1 MAVLWKKV
9 EGTMAWAELEWLG
22 KVGTSVSLASGR
34 LMEARMVFL
43 EWAGTS
49 MVVRGLRE
57 MAET

>member
-1 MAVLWKKV
+1 
-9 EGTMAWAELEWLG
+9 MAWAELEWLG
-22 KVGTSVSLASGR
+22 KVGTTVSLASGR